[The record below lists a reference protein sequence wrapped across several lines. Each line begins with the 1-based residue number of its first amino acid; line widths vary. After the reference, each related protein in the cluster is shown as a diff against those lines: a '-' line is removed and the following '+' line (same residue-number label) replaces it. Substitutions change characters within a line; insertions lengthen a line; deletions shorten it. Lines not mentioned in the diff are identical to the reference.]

1 MKTRANNNIHLIAA
15 KKGGKK
21 MKVINLCRDGGCCP
35 VVKIAEEYI
44 EIGEQ
49 DNVCVLTNAEWETL
63 KQKILDKEI

>member
-1 MKTRANNNIHLIAA
+1 
-15 KKGGKK
+15 

-35 VVKIAEEYI
+35 VVKIAEEYV

-49 DNVCVLTNAEWETL
+49 GNICVLTNTEWETL